1 MDAATPGK
9 PRGQVMYPL
18 SRAFTGD
25 IMAQNSI
32 LERE

>member
-1 MDAATPGK
+1 MDAATPEA
-9 PRGQVMYPL
+9 PGQVMYPL